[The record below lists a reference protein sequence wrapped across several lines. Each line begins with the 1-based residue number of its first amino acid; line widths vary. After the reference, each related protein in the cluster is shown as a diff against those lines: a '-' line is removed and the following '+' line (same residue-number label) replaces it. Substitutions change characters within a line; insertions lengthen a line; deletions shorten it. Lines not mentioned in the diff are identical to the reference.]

1 MGRHNMQKCESAV
14 LQTIETDRVL
24 SPVPVAGSAT
34 YQIWFRLP
42 VSYPN
47 LTLTLKVT
55 ITYAV
60 QSDTEIKFNIVLC
73 IKFIFPGQG
82 VCIQMAY
89 IGKAQI
95 ILDDD

>member
-14 LQTIETDRVL
+14 LQTIETDRVHGASNEINNVL

-60 QSDTEIKFNIVLC
+60 QSDTEIKFNIV
-73 IKFIFPGQG
+73 
-82 VCIQMAY
+82 
-89 IGKAQI
+89 
-95 ILDDD
+95 